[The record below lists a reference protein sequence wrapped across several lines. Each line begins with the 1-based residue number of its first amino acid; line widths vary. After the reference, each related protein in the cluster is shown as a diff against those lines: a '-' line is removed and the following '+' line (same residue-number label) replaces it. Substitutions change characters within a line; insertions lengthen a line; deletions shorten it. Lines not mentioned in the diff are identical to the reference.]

1 MSLAAGVRR
10 KLCCEIRL
18 LLRLVAGEDLGV
30 ETEHRDKYDKCFGSA
45 IRLVRFFFL
54 LQYNTCIK
62 LNISPF
68 FFFLHVFCL
77 VTVGKHN
84 FPFRSNV
91 LLFCLGRTVCA
102 TVWEEFE
109 EPGGRACPGGNQ
121 MDTYLCVLSRGQ
133 LLRPN
138 RKQPG

>member
-68 FFFLHVFCL
+68 FFSSCL
-77 VTVGKHN
+77 LSGDSGEAQLPLSIKCFV
-84 FPFRSNV
+84 V
-91 LLFCLGRTVCA
+91 LLGEDSLRHSLGRV
-102 TVWEEFE
+102 
-109 EPGGRACPGGNQ
+109 
-121 MDTYLCVLSRGQ
+121 
-133 LLRPN
+133 
-138 RKQPG
+138 